1 MANPAESSFFRIL
14 PLYIVIFI
22 GFVGYSL
29 TITILTPM
37 ILEGGELLLRTV
49 PFRANPTIILG
60 TVLAIY
66 PTGQFFGA
74 PVLGA
79 LSDRFGRKP
88 VLIISLTITTIC
100 FGGLGYAVSINNLS
114 LFMIVSFV
122 MGLSEA
128 NIATAQSAVAD
139 VTTEENRTRMFAY
152 INMSA
157 SGAFVI
163 GPLLGGVLADPHIV
177 PWFNNATPYWA
188 VFVVL
193 IGAVMFT
200 AIAFRETRPK
210 EMRSE
215 VSYTAAFTN
224 LLTVIKPGKL
234 RIIYLVNFL
243 IYMAIFGFFRA
254 FPMYL
259 VEEYNMDVAELSTYI
274 AWNAVPVVIGSLWL
288 TGWLAKMHSTRSITI
303 YSSVLLGLLCLLLI
317 IPQPAHMQYLSLFL
331 PGLAL
336 AVALPACATLI
347 SLAASEHEQGRVLGN
362 NLSLEV
368 GAEVLSGLAAG
379 FLAAYF
385 IQLPMYAICASAL
398 LAAVILFFSN
408 GGKADRVRVD

>member
-1 MANPAESSFFRIL
+1 MSNQPESSFFRIL

-37 ILEGGELLLRTV
+37 VLEGGELLLRSV
-49 PFRANPTIILG
+49 PFRAHPTIILG

-88 VLIISLTITTIC
+88 ILVTSLTITTLC
-100 FGGLGYAVSINNLS
+100 FGGLGYAISINNLS
-114 LFMIVSFV
+114 LFMLISLI
-122 MGLSEA
+122 MGLAEA

-139 VTTEENRTRMFAY
+139 VSTESNRTRMFAY

-157 SGAFVI
+157 SGAFVV
-163 GPLLGGVLADPHIV
+163 GPLLGGVLADPNLV
-177 PWFNNATPYWA
+177 SWFNNSTPYWA

-193 IGAVMFT
+193 IFAVLFT
-200 AIAFRETRPK
+200 VFVFKETHPK
-210 EMRSE
+210 VKRTE
-215 VSYTAAFTN
+215 VSYGQAFTN
-224 LLTVIKPGKL
+224 LLAVYKPGKL

-243 IYMAIFGFFRA
+243 IYLAVFGFFRA

-259 VEEYNMDVAELSTYI
+259 VGQYDMDVTELATYI

-288 TGWLAKMHSTRSITI
+288 TGYLAKTLSTRSITI
-303 YSSVLLGLLCLLLI
+303 LSSFSLGVFSLIMI
-317 IPQPAHMQYLSLFL
+317 IPQAEHMQYLSLFL

-336 AVALPACATLI
+336 AVALPASATLI
-347 SLAASEHEQGRVLGN
+347 SLAAKKKEQGRALGN
-362 NLSLEV
+362 NLSIEV

-379 FLAAYF
+379 LLAAYF
-385 IQLPMYAICASAL
+385 IKLPMFAICAVAV
-398 LAAVILFFSN
+398 LAALILFISDA
-408 GGKADRVRVD
+408 GKKN

>member
-1 MANPAESSFFRIL
+1 
-14 PLYIVIFI
+14 
-22 GFVGYSL
+22 
-29 TITILTPM
+29 M